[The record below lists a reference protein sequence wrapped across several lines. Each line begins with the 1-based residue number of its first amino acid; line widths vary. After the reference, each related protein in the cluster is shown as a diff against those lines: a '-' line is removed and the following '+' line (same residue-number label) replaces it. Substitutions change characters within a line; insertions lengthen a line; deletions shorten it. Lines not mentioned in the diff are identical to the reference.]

1 MTVAELFS
9 DLPEA
14 ARKKL
19 KKAAQPEWMEPMLA
33 TLSHE
38 HFSDPEWLYE
48 RKLDG
53 ERCLVFRDGDQVRL
67 MSRNQEKI
75 NIQYP
80 ELVEAAAK
88 LGEERFIA
96 DGEIVAFDEN
106 DISSFERLQGR
117 INLSSEEE
125 ARESEVDV
133 YLYLFDILYLRD
145 YDTTQLPL
153 RQRKRLLKRAFSFS
167 DADLIRFIP
176 HRVEEGETFFE
187 EACQKGW
194 EGLIAKEG
202 DSIYVHSRSRKWLK
216 FKCKHQQ
223 ELVIGGYTD
232 PQGERIG
239 FGALLLGYYEGD
251 KLRYAGKVGTGFD
264 DETLR
269 RLHDRLSDLERETP
283 AYDDEDLPEEGVH
296 WVTPKL
302 VAEIGFEEWTKHN
315 KLRHPRYLGLRR
327 DKPAED
333 VVKEA

>member
-1 MTVAELFS
+1 MEEPLAG
-9 DLPEA
+9 LPTS
-14 ARKKL
+14 AREQLVEKE
-19 KKAAQPEWMEPMLA
+19 QPAWMEPMLA
-33 TLSHE
+33 TLTHE
-38 HFSDPEWLYE
+38 HFSDPGWLYE

-53 ERCLVFRDGDQVRL
+53 ERCLIFRNGDEVRL
-67 MSRNQEKI
+67 MSRNRQTL
-75 NIQYP
+75 NTQYP
-80 ELVEAAAK
+80 ELAEAVAA
-88 LGEERFIA
+88 LEEENFIA
-96 DGEIVAFDEN
+96 DGEIVAFDEEG
-106 DISSFERLQGR
+106 ISSFERLQGR

-125 ARESEVDV
+125 ARASEVDV
-133 YLYLFDILYLRD
+133 YLYLFDLLYLRR
-145 YDTTQLPL
+145 YDTTQAPL
-153 RQRKRLLKRAFSFS
+153 RQRKHLLEQAFSFS
-167 DADLIRFIP
+167 DFDLIRYIP
-176 HRVEEGETFFE
+176 HRVEEGEKYLE
-187 EACQKGW
+187 EACEKGW
-194 EGLIAKEG
+194 EGLIAKDG
-202 DSIYVHSRSRKWLK
+202 DSVYIHSRSRKWLK

-239 FGALLLGYYEGD
+239 FGALLLGYYEGE

-269 RLHDRLSDLERETP
+269 NLHDRLSELERKTP
-283 AYDDEDLPEEGVH
+283 PYADEEDLPEDGVH